1 METLVFLHK
10 SQKLGNNDKTWVNS
24 ADGILH
30 WQLTR
35 RMARSSQMWT
45 WNPQA
50 HVIRFRPLGSGFRF

>member
-30 WQLTR
+30 
-35 RMARSSQMWT
+35 
-45 WNPQA
+45 
-50 HVIRFRPLGSGFRF
+50 